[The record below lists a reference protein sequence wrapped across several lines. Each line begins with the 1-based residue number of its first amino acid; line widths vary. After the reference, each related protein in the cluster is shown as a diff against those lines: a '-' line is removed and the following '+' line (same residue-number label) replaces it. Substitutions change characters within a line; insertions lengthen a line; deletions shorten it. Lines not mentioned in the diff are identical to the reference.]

1 MEWMFIVL
9 EGISLPL
16 LYDSFS
22 HFSFSVPLFSVL
34 LRSVCCHTQPWHFPL
49 IILMVF
55 LFRSLRRSQKKVY
68 FWLFP
73 FPRPPARSN
82 VFHLDLIR
90 WIGRLPFI
98 RLMKCK
104 HYGSVEF
111 WVRRRVKK
119 KVPSSEASIFIWD
132 SLNMKAARGGLTR
145 LRLRLSWQLR
155 QSHFVNL
162 KSNFHI
168 RCLFGISLLRSSET
182 FASDVSLGIYGIFAL
197 SDCDLLPDDVRFIW
211 LLNVL

>member
-1 MEWMFIVL
+1 MTVFL
-9 EGISLPL
+9 ISTSPCHCFVFCFAPCDVTHS
-16 LYDSFS
+16 YDIS
-22 HFSFSVPLFSVL
+22 
-34 LRSVCCHTQPWHFPL
+34 PL

-55 LFRSLRRSQKKVY
+55 LFRSLSDIRRKS
-68 FWLFP
+68 FIFDFSP
-73 FPRPPARSN
+73 FPRPRARSN

-132 SLNMKAARGGLTR
+132 SLNMKAAQGGLTR

-168 RCLFGISLLRSSET
+168 RCLFGVSLLRSTET
-182 FASDVSLGIYGIFAL
+182 F
-197 SDCDLLPDDVRFIW
+197 W
-211 LLNVL
+211 LRM